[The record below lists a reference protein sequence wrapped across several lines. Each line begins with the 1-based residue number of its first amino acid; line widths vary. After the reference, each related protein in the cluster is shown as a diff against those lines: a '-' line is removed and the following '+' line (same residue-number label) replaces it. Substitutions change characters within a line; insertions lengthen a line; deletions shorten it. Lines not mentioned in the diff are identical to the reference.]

1 MAPVAQGGCVEIYK
15 KLYPKSHVTRS
26 TANMPRPRHLTTAL
40 PRELRAE
47 LGIKDSYGERNRNQ
61 NRPVSRKERR
71 KEERHGKRHNDRP
84 RHMNRKQAVEKESED
99 EDESED
105 ESVSEESEQPAPAK
119 VSKPQETKT
128 IDRKHSEP
136 KQPTISKTVKDKL
149 AQDDK
154 EIEALEKKL
163 GIKGKNKLP
172 KAFEEDGLAD
182 LLGDIDGDS
191 EQENNKKRKR
201 EEREWLQ
208 RKRRRAQGLESEDDE
223 DDEDDSDVG
232 SWDGLEESADDDEE
246 EDVESDEDLESAE
259 EGSEGFEGSDEDMES
274 ERKSL
279 DEPKEKRVRENPYVA
294 PPTKTPSTTK
304 YIPPSMR
311 AAAGSKSEE
320 DARLRRQAQGLLN
333 KLSEANLI
341 SILNDVEK
349 LYRENPRQ
357 SVTST
362 LITLLLT
369 LVADRAAL
377 QDTFII
383 LHAGF
388 IAGLYK
394 LIGMDFGAMVIQT
407 LVEMFDNSADERGP
421 FTGKEQLN
429 LVSLLSQLYN
439 FHVVGSNLVFDY
451 IRLFLEE
458 INETNTEFLLKI
470 IRTSGPQLRQ
480 DDPSSL
486 KDIVLLIQPAVAR
499 IGESSL
505 SVRTKFMI
513 ETITD
518 LKNNRMKTGAVAS
531 SISSEHTTKMRKILG
546 SLNNRNVRAT
556 EPIRVS
562 RSDIQ
567 NSDRKGKWWLV
578 GASWKERDPL
588 EAARQELSTSSTAA
602 TSNKVQADQD
612 SDGEPD
618 LAAIAKAH
626 RMNTDVRR
634 SIFVAIM
641 SATDYRDAHVRL
653 LKLRL
658 KKNQEYEIPRVLVHC
673 AMEEEAYNPY
683 YHLIARRLCSEM
695 GRRIKMSF
703 MFTLWDIFKRLGE
716 TNDLDE
722 GGSDDEFNGF
732 DEDGSNN
739 AKLDI
744 KSIVNLAK
752 MYGNLICDNSVNLAI
767 LKNLNFAY
775 LQPKTSTFVEVLI
788 ITVFQQTSPSST
800 RKSKSTDQ
808 KKQPETEEE
817 LKEKQAILLTRIFA
831 QTHQTAPH
839 IVKGLIYFIR
849 KVVAK
854 SDIMASS
861 KEKKLVKWGCGVV
874 TNALTGLE
882 NKAN

>member
-1 MAPVAQGGCVEIYK
+1 
-15 KLYPKSHVTRS
+15 
-26 TANMPRPRHLTTAL
+26 MPRPRHLTTAL

-47 LGIKDSYGERNRNQ
+47 LGIRDSYGNKKRNQ

-71 KEERHGKRHNDRP
+71 KEERHGKRQQQHDRA
-84 RHMNRKQAVEKESED
+84 RGGVNRRREVES
-99 EDESED
+99 ESED
-105 ESVSEESEQPAPAK
+105 ESEEESASEEERRAPAK
-119 VSKPQETKT
+119 VSKSQETKT
-128 IDRKHSEP
+128 IDRKQSEP
-136 KQPTISKTVKDKL
+136 QQPTISKTVKDKL

-154 EIEALEKKL
+154 EIEALEKRL

-182 LLGDIDGDS
+182 LLGDIGGDS
-191 EQENNKKRKR
+191 EAEDSKKRKR

-208 RKRRRAQGLESEDDE
+208 RKRRRAQGLESEE
-223 DDEDDSDVG
+223 EEEDSDVG
-232 SWDGLEESADDDEE
+232 SWDGLGSAGDDG
-246 EDVESDEDLESAE
+246 EDLESDEDLESAE
-259 EGSEGFEGSDEDMES
+259 EGFEDFQGSDEELES
-274 ERKSL
+274 DGESV
-279 DEPKEKRVRENPYVA
+279 DESKQERVRENPYVA

-304 YIPPSMR
+304 YVPPSMR
-311 AAAGSKSEE
+311 TAAGSKSEE
-320 DARLRRQAQGLLN
+320 EARLRRQAQGLLN

-362 LITLLLT
+362 LLTLLLT
-369 LVADRAAL
+369 MVADRAAL

-480 DDPSSL
+480 DDPSAL
-486 KDIVLLIQPAVAR
+486 KDIVLLVQPAVAR

-531 SISSEHTTKMRKILG
+531 SISSEHITKMRKILG

-578 GASWKERDPL
+578 GASWKELDPL
-588 EAARQELSTSSTAA
+588 EAARQELSTSSTAVA
-602 TSNKVQADQD
+602 SNQVQADQD

-658 KKNQEYEIPRVLVHC
+658 KKNQEYEIPRVLIHC

-722 GGSDDEFNGF
+722 GGSDDEFHGF

-752 MYGNLICDNSVNLAI
+752 MYGNLISDNSLNLAI

-788 ITVFQQTSPSST
+788 ITVFQTTAPSST

-808 KKQPETEEE
+808 KKKKAETEEE
-817 LKEKQAILLTRIFA
+817 LKDKQALLLTRIFA

-854 SDIMASS
+854 SDIVASS
-861 KEKKLVKWGCGVV
+861 REKKLVKWGCGIAV
-874 TNALTGLE
+874 NALTGLE
-882 NKAN
+882 NNGA

>member
-1 MAPVAQGGCVEIYK
+1 MQ
-15 KLYPKSHVTRS
+15 
-26 TANMPRPRHLTTAL
+26 
-40 PRELRAE
+40 
-47 LGIKDSYGERNRNQ
+47 
-61 NRPVSRKERR
+61 
-71 KEERHGKRHNDRP
+71 
-84 RHMNRKQAVEKESED
+84 
-99 EDESED
+99 
-105 ESVSEESEQPAPAK
+105 
-119 VSKPQETKT
+119 
-128 IDRKHSEP
+128 
-136 KQPTISKTVKDKL
+136 
-149 AQDDK
+149 
-154 EIEALEKKL
+154 
-163 GIKGKNKLP
+163 
-172 KAFEEDGLAD
+172 F
-182 LLGDIDGDS
+182 
-191 EQENNKKRKR
+191 
-201 EEREWLQ
+201 
-208 RKRRRAQGLESEDDE
+208 
-223 DDEDDSDVG
+223 
-232 SWDGLEESADDDEE
+232 
-246 EDVESDEDLESAE
+246 
-259 EGSEGFEGSDEDMES
+259 
-274 ERKSL
+274 
-279 DEPKEKRVRENPYVA
+279 
-294 PPTKTPSTTK
+294 
-304 YIPPSMR
+304 
-311 AAAGSKSEE
+311 
-320 DARLRRQAQGLLN
+320 
-333 KLSEANLI
+333 LS
-341 SILNDVEK
+341 
-349 LYRENPRQ
+349 
-357 SVTST
+357 
-362 LITLLLT
+362 LLT
-369 LVADRAAL
+369 N
-377 QDTFII
+377 IY
-383 LHAGF
+383 
-388 IAGLYK
+388 IA
-394 LIGMDFGAMVIQT
+394 
-407 LVEMFDNSADERGP
+407 
-421 FTGKEQLN
+421 
-429 LVSLLSQLYN
+429 
-439 FHVVGSNLVFDY
+439 
-451 IRLFLEE
+451 
-458 INETNTEFLLKI
+458 
-470 IRTSGPQLRQ
+470 SGPQLRQ
-480 DDPSSL
+480 DDPSAL
-486 KDIVLLIQPAVAR
+486 KDIVLLVQPAVAR

-531 SISSEHTTKMRKILG
+531 SISSEHITKMRKILG

-578 GASWKERDPL
+578 GASWKELDPL
-588 EAARQELSTSSTAA
+588 EAARQELSTSSTAV
-602 TSNKVQADQD
+602 TSNQVQADQD

-722 GGSDDEFNGF
+722 GGSDDEFHGF
-732 DEDGSNN
+732 DEDGSNK

-752 MYGNLICDNSVNLAI
+752 MYGNLISDNSLNLAI

-788 ITVFQQTSPSST
+788 ITVFQSTAPSST

-808 KKQPETEEE
+808 KKKKAETEEE
-817 LKEKQAILLTRIFA
+817 LKDKQALLLTRIFA

-854 SDIMASS
+854 SDIVASS
-861 KEKKLVKWGCGVV
+861 REKKLVKWGCGIAV
-874 TNALTGLE
+874 NALTGLE
-882 NKAN
+882 NNGA